1 MCWSG
6 RRALRHWSA
15 AVDQWATET
24 RPASNARN
32 LARTRLPWSRV
43 FLIEQGRKQ
52 LVDYYEGRRATFP
65 KSEDDGTW
73 RPKRR

>member
-1 MCWSG
+1 
-6 RRALRHWSA
+6 
-15 AVDQWATET
+15 
-24 RPASNARN
+24 
-32 LARTRLPWSRV
+32 V